1 MGSDL
6 RMGLDPRD
14 CRCDAAMILGDEVRP
29 DNVNWKLKDRDKT
42 CAWLDFVD
50 GQFDPCD
57 NSAANVANVKAIH
70 NVRVELEAVLAPR
83 KMSTEVESTNAYQNT
98 TLADKISVKTADS
111 RVCAA
116 ETSAPSSDRTITV
129 NVPTKGT
136 KVVTIENKT
145 IEVRGD

>member
-1 MGSDL
+1 
-6 RMGLDPRD
+6 
-14 CRCDAAMILGDEVRP
+14 MILGDEVRP

-42 CAWLDFVD
+42 CAWLDFID

-57 NSAANVANVKAIH
+57 NSVANVANIKTIH
-70 NVRVELEAVLAPR
+70 SVHVELETVSAPR
-83 KMSTEVESTNAYQNT
+83 KMSTETEPINAYQSAT
-98 TLADKISVKTADS
+98 TADKVNLKTADS
-111 RVCAA
+111 RVCAP

-145 IEVRGD
+145 IEVKGD